1 MTRSAPPAGSGGAG
15 RPGTTPRDRVAWVRR
30 RRGETLGEWVRRVRQ
45 HALPG
50 LQSETLTV
58 SLAVGVGLVT
68 GLLASALIG
77 LVALVQRLA
86 FGTDVSPVALLI
98 VPTAG
103 AFVVGLLVTY
113 VVPESSGSGVVPV
126 MSTIAL
132 RGGRFRVRV
141 PFGGIIASGLAL
153 GTGASGGREGP
164 IVLIGGSVGS
174 LLGRLFAVREERMRT
189 LVAAG
194 AAAGIGA
201 SFNAPIGGMLF
212 AIEVIIGRLRASV
225 MQSIVIASVV
235 GSVTT
240 REIIGPDIIYEPDV
254 LFRFTDARELA
265 LYAVLGVLAALFGLA
280 FVYGLDVSGRA
291 FGTLRMW
298 RPLKVA
304 LGGLGVG
311 IVALAVPEVLGTG
324 DALPPIDG
332 SRFPIQAM
340 LDGDFGAGYATAGLL
355 LVLAVAK
362 LLATCLSVGSGNAV
376 GTFAPNIFCGAAI
389 GGAMGNVAALLL
401 PEAGVQPGAFALVGM
416 AAVFAAAARAPMT
429 AIVIAFE
436 LTSDYD
442 LVLPL
447 MLAAG
452 LATFIA
458 DRLEADSVYTR
469 PLARR
474 GIVYGEPEDVD
485 LMQTVRVGEVMTTD
499 PDVLPA
505 DMSLRE
511 AREHFRRTGHHG
523 FPVLAD
529 GRLIGVCTLA
539 DVAGRGTGSDGD
551 GAGTTV
557 GDVCTR
563 DLLTVT
569 PDDPMYMALRRMA
582 TIDVGRLPVVDDHDH
597 HHLVGLIRR
606 SDLVTAYQQAMTRS
620 LVDQQ
625 RDEMRRL
632 RDLAGTNYVE
642 VRVTADALAAGRP
655 VRSVAWPRHTLLT
668 SVHRGGDLIRPGGD
682 TELHAGDLVSVI
694 VDDEHATQVRELL
707 TGSPD
712 PDPSEER

>member
-1 MTRSAPPAGSGGAG
+1 MLWK
-15 RPGTTPRDRVAWVRR
+15 RVAWIRR
-30 RRGETLGEWVRRVRQ
+30 ERGETLAAWIRRVRQ

-50 LQSETLTV
+50 LQSETLTI
-58 SLAVGVGLVT
+58 SLAVGVGLFT

-77 LVALVQRLA
+77 VVALVQGIA
-86 FGTDVSPVALLI
+86 FGTDVSVVALLV
-98 VPTAG
+98 VPTLG
-103 AFVVGLLVTY
+103 AFIVGLLVTY
-113 VVPESSGSGVVPV
+113 VVPESSGSGVLPV

-132 RGGRFRVRV
+132 RGGRFRTRV
-141 PFGGIIASGLAL
+141 PFGGIVASGLAL

-174 LLGRLFAVREERMRT
+174 LLGRLFAVGEERMRT

-212 AIEVIIGRLRASV
+212 AIEVIIGRFRASV

-235 GSVTT
+235 GSVTA

-254 LFRFTDARELA
+254 LFRFTDARELG
-265 LYAVLGVLAALFGLA
+265 LYAVLGVIAALFGLA
-280 FVYGLDVSGRA
+280 FIYGIDLTGRV
-291 FGTLRMW
+291 FGGLRLW

-311 IVALAVPEVLGTG
+311 IVAVAVPEVLGTG

-332 SRFPIQAM
+332 ARLPIQAM

-362 LLATCLSVGSGNAV
+362 LLATCLTVGSGNAV

-389 GGAMGNVAALLL
+389 GGAIGNVAALLL
-401 PEAGVQPGAFALVGM
+401 PDAGVQPGAFALVGM
-416 AAVFAAAARAPMT
+416 AAVFAGAARAPMT

-436 LTSDYD
+436 LTGDYD

-458 DRLEADSVYTR
+458 DRLESDSIYTR

-505 DMSLRE
+505 DMSLRD
-511 AREHFRRTGHHG
+511 ARGEFRRTGHHG

-529 GRLIGVCTLA
+529 GRLIGVCTITDL
-539 DVAGRGTGSDGD
+539 AGRHAGGD
-551 GAGTTV
+551 GGSGAPTV

-569 PDDPMYMALRRMA
+569 PDDPVYLALRRMA
-582 TIDVGRLPVVDDHDH
+582 TLDVGRLPVVDVHDH
-597 HHLVGLIRR
+597 QHLVGLIRR

-620 LVDQQ
+620 LVSQQ

-632 RDLAGTNYVE
+632 RDLAGTNFIE
-642 VRVTADALAAGRP
+642 VRVTADALAAGRR
-655 VRSVAWPRHTLLT
+655 VRTVAWPRHTLLT
-668 SVHRGGDLIRPGGD
+668 NVHRDGDLIRPDGD
-682 TELHAGDLVSVI
+682 TELRVGDLVSVI
-694 VDDEHATQVRELL
+694 IEDEHVARVRELL

-712 PDPSEER
+712 PHPSEER